1 MGVGHLVTQTKR
13 PSSIL
18 FLSIL
23 KYPLKSTGSGLLLV
37 VFPHLGQ
44 ITGVVIGVK
53 CIFKYTIS
61 MTRRSFLALTASSAI
76 SAATK
81 PLNVIFILI
90 DDLGWKD
97 FSCYGNTFHET
108 PHVDALASD
117 GMRFTNAYAACCV
130 CSPTRAAVL
139 TGKYPARLQLT
150 DWIPGRKQWPA
161 SKLLRVEFKQEL
173 PHAEITIA
181 EMLKPLGYA
190 TLSAGKWHLG
200 GEGFGPESQGF
211 DENVAGTFKGSPDS
225 YFGPY
230 NLPGLSGLTKDDFL
244 TNVLTERAEQFI
256 EQSSKSSKP
265 FFVYLPHF
273 AVHLPLGAQQKVI
286 ERYKARLKPGQD
298 PKDATY
304 AAMVEGVDTA
314 VGHLRKRLADLGLA
328 DNTVIFFTSDNGGL
342 RHEGKSTW
350 PTTDNSPLRA
360 GKGHQYEGG
369 LRVPLLVHW
378 PGVTK
383 PASTN
388 ATPVISIDFFP
399 TIAELTGAKFAHKV
413 DGVSLAPLLRG
424 ATALKREAIF
434 WHYPHYS
441 NQGGVPTGAVRQG
454 DWKLIE
460 FFEDGRVELF
470 NLKDDPGETRNLSK
484 REAGR
489 AAALKKRLAAWRK
502 SVAAVMPKPNPEYD
516 PAKADQGL
524 AGAEQPI
531 PPS

>member
-1 MGVGHLVTQTKR
+1 M
-13 PSSIL
+13 
-18 FLSIL
+18 
-23 KYPLKSTGSGLLLV
+23 
-37 VFPHLGQ
+37 
-44 ITGVVIGVK
+44 
-53 CIFKYTIS
+53 
-61 MTRRSFLALTASSAI
+61 
-76 SAATK
+76 
-81 PLNVIFILI
+81 
-90 DDLGWKD
+90 
-97 FSCYGNTFHET
+97 
-108 PHVDALASD
+108 
-117 GMRFTNAYAACCV
+117 
-130 CSPTRAAVL
+130 
-139 TGKYPARLQLT
+139 
-150 DWIPGRKQWPA
+150 
-161 SKLLRVEFKQEL
+161 
-173 PHAEITIA
+173 
-181 EMLKPLGYA
+181 
-190 TLSAGKWHLG
+190 
-200 GEGFGPESQGF
+200 
-211 DENVAGTFKGSPDS
+211 
-225 YFGPY
+225 
-230 NLPGLSGLTKDDFL
+230 
-244 TNVLTERAEQFI
+244 
-256 EQSSKSSKP
+256 
-265 FFVYLPHF
+265 
-273 AVHLPLGAQQKVI
+273 
-286 ERYKARLKPGQD
+286 
-298 PKDATY
+298 
-304 AAMVEGVDTA
+304 
-314 VGHLRKRLADLGLA
+314 
-328 DNTVIFFTSDNGGL
+328 
-342 RHEGKSTW
+342 
-350 PTTDNSPLRA
+350 
-360 GKGHQYEGG
+360 
-369 LRVPLLVHW
+369 PLLVHW